1 MGRSACIAACL
12 LWASAVWAE
21 GLVLKNARVLT
32 ITDGVIESGAVRVDD
47 GLIAEVG
54 AAVDER
60 DAKVIDLHGQVLMPG
75 LVDTHSHVGISNRPG
90 GTDSNERSGPVQP
103 GLRALDAI
111 YPLDATI
118 RMATAG
124 GVTTGNI
131 MPGSGN
137 VMGGQTAYVKYRGD
151 TIDEMLIDNAGI
163 AGGMKMANGEN
174 PKRGYGARHKA
185 PDTRMAVAA
194 LQREVFVKARNYRE
208 AWKRYEETGE
218 GKAPERNLG
227 MEAMLEVLDGRRIVH
242 FHTHRADD
250 IMTAIRLSEEFGF
263 RLVLQHVTEG
273 FKVAREI
280 ARHHIPCSIIVI
292 DAPGGKH
299 EAINLL
305 AKNAAALKEA
315 GVTFAFHTD
324 DSITDSRWFL
334 RSAALAV
341 RAGLDRE
348 TAMRALTINGANMID
363 LGDRIGSIEVGKQAD
378 LIVLSG
384 DPLSVYTHVAM
395 TFIEGQMVFDR
406 SNAQDR
412 LYAVGGFAIPN
423 AYPAREDMR

>member
-1 MGRSACIAACL
+1 MGRWVCL
-12 LWASAVWAE
+12 LVYLLWTSAVAAE

-32 ITDGVIESGAVRVDD
+32 ITHGTIEKGAVRVEN

-54 AAVDER
+54 ETVDER
-60 DAKVIDLHGQVLMPG
+60 DAKVVDLGGQVLMPG
-75 LVDTHSHVGISNRPG
+75 LIDTHSHVGISNRPG
-90 GTDSNERSGPVQP
+90 GTDTNERSGPVQP

-111 YPLDATI
+111 YPQDATI

-137 VMGGQTAYVKYRGD
+137 VMGGQTAYVKYRGE
-151 TIDEMLIDNAGI
+151 TIDEMLIDKGGI
-163 AGGMKMANGEN
+163 TGGMKMANGEN
-174 PKRGYGARHKA
+174 PKRGYGSRNKA

-208 AWKRYEETGE
+208 AWKKYEETGE
-218 GKAPERNLG
+218 GKAPERDLG
-227 MEAMLEVLDGRRIVH
+227 MEAMLEVLDGKRIVH

-263 RLVLQHVTEG
+263 RLVLQHVSEG
-273 FKVAREI
+273 FKVAKEI
-280 ARHHIPCSIIVI
+280 ARHDVPCSIIVI
-292 DAPGGKH
+292 DAPGGKL

-348 TAMRALTINGANMID
+348 TALRALTINAANMID
-363 LGDRIGSIEVGKQAD
+363 LGDRIGSIEAGKQAD
-378 LIVLSG
+378 LVVLTG

-395 TFIEGQMVFDR
+395 TFIEGRKVFDR

-412 LYAVGGFAIPN
+412 LYAVGGFAIPER
-423 AYPAREDMR
+423 YPPGESM

>member
-1 MGRSACIAACL
+1 MGRWVCLLVYL
-12 LWASAVWAE
+12 LWASAVAAE

-32 ITDGVIESGAVRVDD
+32 ITRGIIESGAVRVEN

-54 AAVDER
+54 ETVGER
-60 DAKVIDLHGQVLMPG
+60 DARVVDLHGQVLMPG
-75 LVDTHSHVGISNRPG
+75 LIDTHSHVGISNRPG
-90 GTDSNERSGPVQP
+90 GMDANERSGPVQP

-111 YPLDATI
+111 YPQDATI

-137 VMGGQTAYVKYRGD
+137 VMGGQTAYVKYRGE
-151 TIDEMLIDNAGI
+151 TIDEMLIDNDGI
-163 AGGMKMANGEN
+163 TGGMKMANGEN
-174 PKRGYGARHKA
+174 PKRGYGARNKA

-208 AWKRYEETGE
+208 AWKKYEETGE
-218 GKAPERNLG
+218 GKAPERDLG
-227 MEAMLEVLDGRRIVH
+227 MEAMLEVLDGKRIVH

-273 FKVAREI
+273 FKVAKEI
-280 ARHHIPCSIIVI
+280 ARHHVPCSIIVI

-305 AKNAAALKEA
+305 AKNAAALKDA

-348 TAMRALTINGANMID
+348 TALRALTIDAANMID
-363 LGDRIGSIEVGKQAD
+363 LGDRIGSIEAGKQAD
-378 LIVLSG
+378 LVVLTG

-395 TFIEGQMVFDR
+395 TFIEGRKVFDR

-412 LYAVGGFAIPN
+412 PYAVGGFAIPN
-423 AYPAREDMR
+423 RYPVRESMQ